1 MRDERRCDSLGGSK
15 RILDPDF
22 EVWNLRVGC
31 RTTPMAANILQCVT
45 RATQLQLRGW
55 RNFSRFKQLTKGLI
69 AADSPERLGWQRESA
84 EEEVRDAEWNRR
96 HGRIDGGADILR
108 FKERADRLEP
118 SANESR
124 VQS

>member
-1 MRDERRCDSLGGSK
+1 
-15 RILDPDF
+15 
-22 EVWNLRVGC
+22 
-31 RTTPMAANILQCVT
+31 MAAHILQFVS
-45 RATQLQLRGW
+45 RATLLQRRGW
-55 RNFSRFKQLTKGLI
+55 RNYSRFKQLTNGLV

-84 EEEVRDAEWNRR
+84 EEEIRDAEWNRR
-96 HGRIDGGADILR
+96 HGRTDGGADILR